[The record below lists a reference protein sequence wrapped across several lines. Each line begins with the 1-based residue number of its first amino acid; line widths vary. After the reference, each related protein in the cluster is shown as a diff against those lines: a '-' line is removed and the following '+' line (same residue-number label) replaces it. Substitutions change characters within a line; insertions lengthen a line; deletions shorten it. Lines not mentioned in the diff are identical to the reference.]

1 MWSVSDGTHIPR
13 SSVCN
18 VRCIPDSNPPA
29 RLTSGIHLVNYMN
42 NNMDW
47 CVYDNRADD
56 VIAVWR
62 DYETAIT
69 FCYENRT
76 EDDLWEVFPW
86 TEVLAPVG
94 A

>member
-1 MWSVSDGTHIPR
+1 
-13 SSVCN
+13 
-18 VRCIPDSNPPA
+18 
-29 RLTSGIHLVNYMN
+29 
-42 NNMDW
+42 MDW

-76 EDDLWEVFPW
+76 ENDLWEVFPW